1 MATTDEDAANI
12 EKLKELLAEVLDLE
26 EDFSVD
32 AHFMKD
38 LNLSSLMGLEVMVAV
53 EKEYQVKFEEEEI
66 KKLTTVMNVY
76 EALKEKNAVFN

>member
-26 EDFSVD
+26 EDFPVD

-53 EKEYQVKFEEEEI
+53 EKEYHVKFEEEEI

>member
-53 EKEYQVKFEEEEI
+53 EKEYHVKFEEEEI